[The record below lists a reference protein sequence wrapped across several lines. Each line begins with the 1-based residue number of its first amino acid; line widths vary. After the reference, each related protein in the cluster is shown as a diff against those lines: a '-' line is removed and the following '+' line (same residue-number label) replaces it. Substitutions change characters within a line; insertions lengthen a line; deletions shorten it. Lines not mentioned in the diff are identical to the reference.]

1 MIVKK
6 IKCQKT
12 SKTKTQQIADLLDYI
27 RQPHGMDC
35 AEKIEH
41 SGSRNFLA
49 SRHESQC
56 LEMIALA
63 TESIHSRMPVSH
75 YVFSWKAHEQPT
87 AKQVDEL
94 VDIFLE
100 ELGLQGCQTVYGLH
114 WNTENYHVHIAV
126 NRMHPITMKVID
138 PNNGFDIEAAHKAVA
153 LVEYR
158 QGWVSEAN
166 ARYRVD
172 ETGQV
177 VPRPRKNVLKPKQA
191 ALDVECATG
200 EKSAQ
205 RVAQERGHAI
215 LAKAN
220 SWAELH
226 ANLAAV
232 GLRFERKG
240 SGAVIFVG
248 DVAIKAASVD
258 RAFSLG
264 NLQKRLGDF
273 EAGDYTK
280 VMPSI
285 KPQPVSPINQKL
297 WREYRAECEAIEAK
311 RGTTEPG
318 ETTSALRQMKERHH
332 ERQATLHECFR
343 GHPRCILNIARHF
356 LKLQQQ
362 EELRQLW
369 QKTPKAKSPR
379 RPRFEDWLRKRG
391 LDYQADRWRY
401 RRALEA
407 LPKDFRGAPT
417 VMATPTREPL
427 AAYAAYRRSMLQ
439 AVPDA
444 EPDRLNAYIALQM
457 RKAGFTREVV
467 EDTLFQ
473 CAPQTWPEPTDRGW
487 RRYAQRMAAYAFGIG
502 GDMRLARGVAAKA
515 KKRQMEVEK
524 AETQPRPQKEG
535 QMTAMQE
542 DAKDVTAPV
551 QRMRMR

>member
-1 MIVKK
+1 
-6 IKCQKT
+6 
-12 SKTKTQQIADLLDYI
+12 
-27 RQPHGMDC
+27 
-35 AEKIEH
+35 
-41 SGSRNFLA
+41 
-49 SRHESQC
+49 
-56 LEMIALA
+56 
-63 TESIHSRMPVSH
+63 MP
-75 YVFSWKAHEQPT
+75 
-87 AKQVDEL
+87 
-94 VDIFLE
+94 
-100 ELGLQGCQTVYGLH
+100 
-114 WNTENYHVHIAV
+114 
-126 NRMHPITMKVID
+126 
-138 PNNGFDIEAAHKAVA
+138 
-153 LVEYR
+153 
-158 QGWVSEAN
+158 
-166 ARYRVD
+166 
-172 ETGQV
+172 
-177 VPRPRKNVLKPKQA
+177 
-191 ALDVECATG
+191 
-200 EKSAQ
+200 
-205 RVAQERGHAI
+205 I

-248 DVAIKAASVD
+248 DVAIKASSVD

-332 ERQATLHECFR
+332 ERQATLHDGFR

-444 EPDRLNAYIALQM
+444 EPDRLNAYIACKCGRPVL
-457 RKAGFTREVV
+457 
-467 EDTLFQ
+467 
-473 CAPQTWPEPTDRGW
+473 RGRLW
-487 RRYAQRMAAYAFGIG
+487 KIRSSSVPRRPGPSQLTEA
-502 GDMRLARGVAAKA
+502 GVATPNAWRPTPLALGATCAWREEWRPRPRNDKWRW
-515 KKRQMEVEK
+515 KRQ
-524 AETQPRPQKEG
+524 RHS
-535 QMTAMQE
+535 
-542 DAKDVTAPV
+542 PV
-551 QRMRMR
+551 RRRKGR